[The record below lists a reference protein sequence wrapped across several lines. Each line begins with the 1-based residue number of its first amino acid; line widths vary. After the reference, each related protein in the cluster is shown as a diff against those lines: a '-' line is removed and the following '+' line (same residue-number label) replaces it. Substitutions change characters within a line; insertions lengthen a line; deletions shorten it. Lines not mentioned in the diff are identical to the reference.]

1 MKGKKSIL
9 IIDDDLYMVN
19 LLDNYLKKEGYIT
32 HTLTKGKPAI
42 KILEKKSFDLVLC
55 DIRLPDIEGTQL
67 MLEIRQMAPKTA
79 IVMMTAYA
87 EINSAVH
94 CIKSGA
100 YDYVTKPILPENI
113 SSVVKK
119 AIESKQLTQK
129 DDDFDFISGNCK
141 KITELIEQTKL
152 VAPTDMSVLIQGE
165 TGSGKEYIARMIHRN
180 SNRKN
185 KKFIAIDCGAIPKEL
200 AASELFGHKKGSFT
214 GAITDKSGYF
224 EQADGGTI
232 FLDEIGNLSYET
244 QVKLLRAIQQK
255 IVTRVGDTSEIPV
268 NVRIIS
274 ATNSNLQIHAREGE
288 FREDLYHRINEF
300 KLELPPLRDRG
311 DDILLFA
318 NHFLQQANRELNKN
332 IEGFDADTVKAFKS
346 YAWFGNLREMRNVVK
361 RSVLITKS
369 DMITSDCL
377 PEELKLN
384 TEQLIT
390 VAEMP
395 NYELNLKESSLQAE
409 RSVIEKALNECNHN
423 KTRAAKLLNIDR
435 KTLYNKIKELGIN

>member
-1 MKGKKSIL
+1 MKGSIL

-19 LLDNYLKKEGYIT
+19 LLDNYFKKEGYNT
-32 HTLTKGKPAI
+32 YTLTRGKPAI
-42 KILEKKSFDLVLC
+42 KLLEKKPFDLVLC
-55 DIRLPDIEGTQL
+55 DIRLPDIDGTRL
-67 MLEIRQMAPKTA
+67 MSLIRKVAPNTA
-79 IVMMTAYA
+79 IVMITAYA

-100 YDYVTKPILPENI
+100 YEYVTKPIIPEHI
-113 SSVVKK
+113 SNVVKK
-119 AIESKQLTQK
+119 AIESKLLK
-129 DDDFDFISGNCK
+129 GGGDDFDFISGKCN
-141 KITELIEQTKL
+141 KIVELIEQTKL

-165 TGSGKEYIARMIHRN
+165 TGSGKEYIARMIHQN
-180 SNRKN
+180 SHRKH

-214 GAITDKSGYF
+214 GAIADKSGYF

-255 IVTRVGDTSEIPV
+255 IVTRVGDTSAITV

-274 ATNSNLQIHAREGE
+274 ATNSNLAAHARKGE

-311 DDILLFA
+311 DDIILFA
-318 NHFLQQANRELNKN
+318 KHFLKQANRELAREVK
-332 IEGFDADTVKAFKS
+332 GFAPETINAFKNYS
-346 YAWFGNLREMRNVVK
+346 WHGNLREMRNVIK
-361 RSVLITKS
+361 RSVLIAKNN
-369 DMITSDCL
+369 MITPDCL
-377 PEELKLN
+377 PEEIRYNK
-384 TEQLIT
+384 EQPNSSSENS
-390 VAEMP
+390 VEEMS
-395 NYELNLKESSLQAE
+395 LRESAMQAE
-409 RSVIEKALNECNHN
+409 RIVIEKALLESKHN
-423 KTRAAKLLNIDR
+423 KTQAAKLLKIDR

>member
-1 MKGKKSIL
+1 MKKSIL

-19 LLDNYLKKEGYIT
+19 LLGNFFKKEGYNT
-32 HTLTKGKPAI
+32 HTLTKGKPAM
-42 KILEKKSFDLVLC
+42 KLLEKRSFDLVLC

-67 MLEIRQMAPKTA
+67 LSHIRQVAPQTA

-87 EINSAVH
+87 EINTAVH

-100 YDYVTKPILPENI
+100 YDYVTKPIHPENI
-113 SSVVKK
+113 SIVAKK
-119 AIESKQLTQK
+119 AIESKGHVVS
-129 DDDFDFISGNCK
+129 DDDFEFISGNCP
-141 KITELIEQTKL
+141 KIIELIEQTKL

-165 TGSGKEYIARMIHRN
+165 TGSGKEYIARMIHQN

-185 KKFIAIDCGAIPKEL
+185 KKFIPIDCGAIPKEL

-214 GAITDKSGYF
+214 GAIADKSGYF

-255 IVTRVGDTSEIPV
+255 IVTRVGDTSAIPV

-311 DDILLFA
+311 DDIILFA
-318 NHFLQQANRELNKN
+318 QHFLKQANRELGRKT
-332 IEGFDADTVKAFKS
+332 EGFDPGAINAFKS
-346 YAWFGNLREMRNVVK
+346 YPWYGNLREMRNVIK
-361 RSVLITKS
+361 RSVLIAKNNL
-369 DMITSDCL
+369 ITSDCL
-377 PEELKLN
+377 PEEIRYNKEQTIIIPDDLN
-384 TEQLIT
+384 E
-390 VAEMP
+390 EMS
-395 NYELNLKESSLQAE
+395 LRESALQAE
-409 RSVIEKALNECNHN
+409 KIVIEKALLVSNQN
-423 KTRAAKLLNIDR
+423 KSQAARLLKIDR

>member
-1 MKGKKSIL
+1 MKKNIL

-19 LLDNYLKKEGYIT
+19 LLDNYFKKEGYNT
-32 HTLTKGKPAI
+32 HTLTKGKPAL
-42 KILEKKSFDLVLC
+42 KLLEKKAFDLVLC

-67 MLEIRQMAPKTA
+67 LSEIRQIAPDTVV
-79 IVMMTAYA
+79 VMMTAYA
-87 EINSAVH
+87 EINNAVH

-100 YDYVTKPILPENI
+100 YEYVTKPILPEHI
-113 SSVVKK
+113 ISVVKK
-119 AIESKQLTQK
+119 AIESKKLARV
-129 DDDFDFISGNCK
+129 DDEFEFISGNCK
-141 KITELIEQTKL
+141 KIKELIEQTQL

-165 TGSGKEYIARMIHRN
+165 TGSGKEYIARMIHQN
-180 SNRKN
+180 SNRKS

-214 GAITDKSGYF
+214 GAIADKSGYF

-255 IVTRVGDTSEIPV
+255 IVTRVGDTSAIPI

-274 ATNSNLQIHAREGE
+274 ATNSNLSVHAREGE

-311 DDILLFA
+311 DDIILFA
-318 NHFLQQANRELNKN
+318 KHFLKQANRELNKK
-332 IEGFDADTVKAFKS
+332 IEGFAPDTINAFKHYS
-346 YAWFGNLREMRNVVK
+346 WYGNLREMRNVIK
-361 RSVLITKS
+361 RSVLIAKNN
-369 DMITSDCL
+369 MITPDCL
-377 PEELKLN
+377 PEEIRQN
-384 TEQLIT
+384 T
-390 VAEMP
+390 VYPRNNAETY
-395 NYELNLKESSLQAE
+395 NDELNLKESALMAE
-409 RSVIEKALNECNHN
+409 KTVIEKALNECNYN
-423 KTRAAKLLNIDR
+423 KTRAAQLLKIDR

>member
-1 MKGKKSIL
+1 
-9 IIDDDLYMVN
+9 MVN
-19 LLDNYLKKEGYIT
+19 LLDNYFKKEGYNT
-32 HTLTKGKPAI
+32 HTLTKGKPAL
-42 KILEKKSFDLVLC
+42 KLLEKKSFDLVLC

-67 MLEIRQMAPKTA
+67 LSQIRQIAPDTA
-79 IVMMTAYA
+79 VVMMTAYA
-87 EINSAVH
+87 EINNAVH

-100 YDYVTKPILPENI
+100 YEYVTKPILPEHI

-119 AIESKQLTQK
+119 AIESKKLARV
-129 DDDFDFISGNCK
+129 DDEFEFISGNCK
-141 KITELIEQTKL
+141 KITELIEQTQL

-165 TGSGKEYIARMIHRN
+165 TGSGKEYIARMIHQN
-180 SNRKN
+180 SNRKS

-214 GAITDKSGYF
+214 GAIADKSGYF

-255 IVTRVGDTSEIPV
+255 IVTRVGDTSSIPI

-274 ATNSNLQIHAREGE
+274 ATNTNLAVHAREGE

-311 DDILLFA
+311 DDIILFA
-318 NHFLQQANRELNKN
+318 KHFLKQANQELNKE
-332 IEGFDADTVKAFKS
+332 IEGFAPETIHAFNNYS
-346 YAWFGNLREMRNVVK
+346 WFGNLREMRNVIK
-361 RSVLITKS
+361 RSVLIAK
-369 DMITSDCL
+369 DNIITPDCL
-377 PEELKLN
+377 PEEIRHN
-384 TEQLIT
+384 TQKPVNNAET
-390 VAEMP
+390 V
-395 NYELNLKESSLQAE
+395 NQELNLKESALMAE
-409 RSVIEKALNECNHN
+409 KNVIEKALQECNYN
-423 KTRAAKLLNIDR
+423 KTRAAQLLKIDR